1 MYLFRNLVFQV
12 NQPPKTKTMSDEKK
26 EEEKKEKKEKTQPST
41 IRRKRK
47 KGAAHAVKIPQ
58 GKCSRLV
65 LVARARIGG
74 V

>member
-1 MYLFRNLVFQV
+1 
-12 NQPPKTKTMSDEKK
+12 MSDEKK

>member
-1 MYLFRNLVFQV
+1 
-12 NQPPKTKTMSDEKK
+12 MSDEKK
-26 EEEKKEKKEKTQPST
+26 EEKKPEKKELAAPST

-58 GKCSRLV
+58 GGYWLFDGAVSGALTGGGAFV
-65 LVARARIGG
+65 LYFFCVRDLRGW